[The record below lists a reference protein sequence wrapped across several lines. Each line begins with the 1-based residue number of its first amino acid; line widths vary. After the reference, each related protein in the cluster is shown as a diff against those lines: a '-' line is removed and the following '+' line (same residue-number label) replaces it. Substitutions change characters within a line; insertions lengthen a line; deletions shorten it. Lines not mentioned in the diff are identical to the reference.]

1 MQIYLLVGAL
11 QINSEIINCNSTFL
25 KGSKFALKT
34 SNNVRQLVAFDK
46 KKNSTV
52 KNVILCHTV
61 TPSEEFGCLWAIMKF
76 TLFGSQN
83 LKVLKVTISYNL
95 V

>member
-25 KGSKFALKT
+25 QGSKFALKI

-46 KKNSTV
+46 KKIAQL
-52 KNVILCHTV
+52 KML
-61 TPSEEFGCLWAIMKF
+61 FYAI
-76 TLFGSQN
+76 Q
-83 LKVLKVTISYNL
+83 
-95 V
+95 